1 MGRVSNSLREA
12 GFEIPKKSPQIAGL
26 LVTGEVIANMGYE
39 DGLRNRFRY
48 TLPIMQ
54 QRARDAYPHDPQLA
68 DILGDFFY
76 ESYLVGYEEGSRS

>member
-12 GFEIPKKSPQIAGL
+12 GLDIHQNRLKITGL
-26 LVTGEVIANMGYE
+26 LITGEVIANMGYE

-54 QRARDAYPHDPQLA
+54 QRARAVYPHDQQVA
-68 DILGDFFY
+68 DIVADFFY
-76 ESYLVGYEEGSRS
+76 ESYLLGYKEGSRT